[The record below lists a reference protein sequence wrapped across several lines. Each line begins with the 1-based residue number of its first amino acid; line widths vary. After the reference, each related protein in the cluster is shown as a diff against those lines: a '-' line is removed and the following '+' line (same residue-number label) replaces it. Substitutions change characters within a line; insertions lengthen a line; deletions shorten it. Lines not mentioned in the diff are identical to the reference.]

1 MLSALAELL
10 RGLIDWIIIGVSAVA
25 QALLD
30 QLVVAVGFLLESS
43 GFPGLPTVDQ
53 GPFAE
58 FLSWVNQWLPLQEA
72 LCFLIVGWGFQ
83 TTFTTIKMVLK
94 VTPWIG

>member
-1 MLSALAELL
+1 MLNAIAELL
-10 RGLIDWIIIGVSAVA
+10 RDLIDWIIVGVSTVA
-25 QALLD
+25 QVLLD
-30 QLVVAVGFLLESS
+30 QLVGALGFLFEAC
-43 GFPGLPTVDQ
+43 GFPGLTTIDL

-72 LCFLIVGWGFQ
+72 LCLLIVGWGFQ
-83 TTFTTIKMVLK
+83 TTFTTVKMVLK